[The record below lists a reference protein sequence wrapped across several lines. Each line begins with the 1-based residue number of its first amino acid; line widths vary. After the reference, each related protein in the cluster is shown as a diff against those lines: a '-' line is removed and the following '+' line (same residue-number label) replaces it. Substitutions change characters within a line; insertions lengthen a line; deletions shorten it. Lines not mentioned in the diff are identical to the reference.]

1 MQLAFQAE
9 GRGFEPRLPLYWK
22 SDSYRKKLPDFFVL
36 YKSGLTVSL
45 TVWVK
50 PRVKPEITMSAT
62 ITSNSNF
69 GEIVAIYI
77 KKSAKHEATNHS
89 YGWFNEFFSE
99 AFENL
104 KA

>member
-1 MQLAFQAE
+1 MN
-9 GRGFEPRLPLYWK
+9 
-22 SDSYRKKLPDFFVL
+22 
-36 YKSGLTVSL
+36 
-45 TVWVK
+45 
-50 PRVKPEITMSAT
+50 AT

-89 YGWFNEFFSE
+89 YGWFNESFSE